1 MITVLDAI
9 ARLDDGTAFAGDRE
23 LAALF
28 DAHASDNWYRRLAAL
43 DTYDADRCVTC
54 GTTGEGPECDHC
66 TTDHDYTVART
77 ADV

>member
-1 MITVLDAI
+1 MTAALDAI
-9 ARLDDGTAFAGDRE
+9 VCIDDGTTLAGDDE

-43 DTYDADRCVTC
+43 DTYDTDRCVIC